1 MRQHTV
7 KILLPG
13 HRNDATHRNISVSRC
28 LRVVNSFNMFFGIFL
43 LFWGAACQQKTNEPT
58 LSDEKIARVMAD
70 LYIAEAATTGLNGY
84 PKDSLTH
91 VYYDQVLQMHGITK
105 EQYEKDLRLLVL
117 DVSRMEA
124 ILEQVQVLLEP
135 EKKKEPAAPTE

>member
-1 MRQHTV
+1 
-7 KILLPG
+7 
-13 HRNDATHRNISVSRC
+13 
-28 LRVVNSFNMFFGIFL
+28 
-43 LFWGAACQQKTNEPT
+43 
-58 LSDEKIARVMAD
+58 MAD

-117 DVSRMEA
+117 DVSRMEGV
-124 ILEQVQVLLEP
+124 LEQVQVLLEP
-135 EKKKEPAAPTE
+135 EKKKETAPATE